1 MVEKK
6 QEATAGLLT
15 AEDILGS
22 EDLDYVDVEVL
33 EWTPG
38 YKPGGRVVKARKIR
52 LQVMSANQAMGFAA
66 EQKDDAK
73 RRAAMIRLVRDCAV
87 NENGERLFTTDQ
99 LDALLKKN
107 FRVFQ
112 LLQDHAMVLNG
123 FATED
128 DDEGG
133 EGND

>member
-22 EDLDYVDVEVL
+22 DDLDYVDVPVP

-38 YKPGGRVVKARKIR
+38 YTPGGKTKPRMIR

-87 NENGERLFTTDQ
+87 NEAGERLFTTDQ
-99 LDALLKKN
+99 LDVLLEKN

-112 LLQDHAMVLNG
+112 LLQDRAMVLNG
-123 FATED
+123 FATDDDDD

-133 EGND
+133 ND